1 MEKDLIKTYDLKS
14 ENLDKNIET
23 LKKIVTLRKNCEK
36 ILKEIKGGV
45 NNQCSQLKR
54 IVEK

>member
-36 ILKEIKGGV
+36 ILKEIKVIEV
-45 NNQCSQLKR
+45 N
-54 IVEK
+54 

>member
-23 LKKIVTLRKNCEK
+23 LKKIVMH
-36 ILKEIKGGV
+36 
-45 NNQCSQLKR
+45 
-54 IVEK
+54 

>member
-45 NNQCSQLKR
+45 NNDNLKSS
-54 IVEK
+54 